1 MAATQF
7 SRPFTIWD
15 CLDHRRPLG
24 RRIDDERR
32 RLQKANTILVAL
44 EYTLNEEEIEPIVAA
59 DAANVVRELIE
70 HAIDGLDTVSLARG
84 EARPPA
90 TGSGSPGEPIEQELQ
105 AEEQSEQN
113 ETADESGNDG
123 TGPEDDGEP
132 DVDESDIDD

>member
-1 MAATQF
+1 M
-7 SRPFTIWD
+7 
-15 CLDHRRPLG
+15 
-24 RRIDDERR
+24 
-32 RLQKANTILVAL
+32 AL

-70 HAIDGLDTVSLARG
+70 HAIEGLDTVSLARG
-84 EARPPA
+84 EARPHA
-90 TGSGSPGEPIEQELQ
+90 AGIGSPGEPIEQELQ
-105 AEEQSEQN
+105 AEEQSEHN